1 MPLEK
6 KQKQNLM
13 REKITVLQMWLPNIL
28 LEVEIKYY
36 NDASNSQS
44 SLNISWYSIFK
55 TLGKFLG
62 IWKKKNDSN
71 A

>member
-1 MPLEK
+1 
-6 KQKQNLM
+6 M

-62 IWKKKNDSN
+62 IWKKK
-71 A
+71 